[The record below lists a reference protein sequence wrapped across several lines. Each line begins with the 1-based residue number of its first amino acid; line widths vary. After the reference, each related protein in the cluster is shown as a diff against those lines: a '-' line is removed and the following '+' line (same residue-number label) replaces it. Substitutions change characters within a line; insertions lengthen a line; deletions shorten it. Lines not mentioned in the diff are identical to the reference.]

1 MLNALRI
8 VFTKQASKREHVIFQ
23 ELEVMFNVLG
33 SEVNLGR
40 DEARRAGKSKILK
53 GSISSSQEFELYPG

>member
-23 ELEVMFNVLG
+23 KLEVMFNVLG

-40 DEARRAGKSKILK
+40 DEARRAGRSKVLNR
-53 GSISSSQEFELYPG
+53 SMSNSQEFELYPG